1 MTLSVGQVLENR
13 YRIVSL
19 LGQGGMGAV
28 YRAWDLNL
36 RVPVAL
42 KENLDLSTVSREQFE
57 REALLLAQL
66 NHPNLPRVTNH
77 FTVAGQGQY
86 LVMEFIDGQD
96 LQQVLDA
103 RGRLTEA
110 EAVPIIS
117 QIASALAY
125 LHSRP
130 EPVIHR
136 DIKPANIKITSDN
149 RAVLVDFGI
158 AKQFAAD
165 TKTTRGAQAVTPGF
179 SPPEQYGLGTT
190 DARSDIYATG
200 ATLYALLTGATPVES
215 VSRLAGATLP
225 PPAQLTP
232 PVAAA
237 ILRAMEMEPNNRF
250 QAAQEFARALV
261 SPVAVAGP
269 GPAQPRRL
277 GPIVAAVA
285 LVALLVVGF
294 FVLRPLLGGNN
305 GGDTT
310 TTENNGDATAGEA
323 TVEASAGATLTAVAI
338 AGQELAAAQTTATA
352 AALTAEVAGDA
363 DGDGLSND
371 QETTLATD
379 PGSPDSD
386 VDGLKDG
393 DEGLIYATDPTNRD
407 SDGDLLTDFDEINTH
422 QTNPSAGDS
431 DGDGAADGLEAAQG
445 TDPLL
450 ADAPDESPI
459 DPAEPPPT
467 DTPPPSPDTPTPPP
481 DEEPAPELVEETI
494 GFSAGGVPIRLYTL
508 GDGSRVVTLVGGIHA
523 GFAPAGVTVVE
534 RAMAHFQQN
543 PDEIPAGVALH
554 FIPNVNPDS
563 DLAPGELAGR
573 INANGVDVNRNF
585 DCDWSANAT
594 WRGGAINAGGGP
606 FSEPEASALQE
617 YFLDVRP
624 AVAIFYDARSTEG
637 WVSPG
642 ECDGSIGDTE
652 PLARAYATASGYVY
666 QITDPINGDAS
677 NWLITQDI
685 PAFFI
690 LLRDY
695 TEFNESA
702 WSRNLDGIRDTIAL
716 AGR

>member
-42 KENLDLSTVSREQFE
+42 KENLDLSLISREQFE

-77 FTVAGQGQY
+77 FTVVGQGQY

-158 AKQFAAD
+158 AKQFVAEGR
-165 TKTTRGAQAVTPGF
+165 TTRGAQAVTPGF
-179 SPPEQYGLGTT
+179 SPPEQYGLGST

-200 ATLYALLTGATPVES
+200 ATLYALLTGQTPVES

-261 SPVAVAGP
+261 SPTVVAGP
-269 GPAQPRRL
+269 SPARPRRL
-277 GPIVAAVA
+277 WPIVAAVTV
-285 LVALLVVGF
+285 VALLVIGF
-294 FVLRPLLGGNN
+294 FALRPLLDGNN
-305 GGDTT
+305 GGNSATSGADA
-310 TTENNGDATAGEA
+310 GATADTEA
-323 TVEASAGATLTAVAI
+323 TIEASAGATLTAVAV
-338 AGQELAAAQTTATA
+338 AGEELAAAQTSATA

-371 QETTLATD
+371 QETTLDTD
-379 PGSPDSD
+379 PNSADSD
-386 VDGLKDG
+386 VDGLRDG
-393 DEGLIYATDPTNRD
+393 DEVLIYATDPTNRD

-422 QTNPSAGDS
+422 QTNPRANDS

-445 TDPLL
+445 TDPLE
-450 ADAPDESPI
+450 ADETSETTNTSEVAP
-459 DPAEPPPT
+459 T
-467 DTPPPSPDTPTPPP
+467 DTPTPPP
-481 DEEPAPELVEETI
+481 AEEDTPELVEEGI
-494 GFSAGGVPIRLYTL
+494 GFSAGGQPIRLYTL

-523 GFAPAGVTVVE
+523 GFAPAGVAVVE
-534 RAMAHFQQN
+534 RAMTHFQQN
-543 PDEIPAGVALH
+543 PEEIPDGVALH
-554 FIPNVNPDS
+554 FIPNINPDS

-573 INANGVDVNRNF
+573 VNANGVDVNRNF
-585 DCDWSANAT
+585 GCDWSANAT
-594 WRGGAINAGGGP
+594 WRGGTINAGSGA
-606 FSEPEASALQE
+606 FSEPEASALRD
-617 YFLDVRP
+617 YLLDARP
-624 AVAIFYDARSTEG
+624 AVVIFYDARSSEG

-642 ECDGSIGDTE
+642 ECDDSIGDTQ
-652 PLARAYATASGYVY
+652 PLAQAYATASGYVY
-666 QITDPINGDAS
+666 QMTDPINGDAS
-677 NWLITQDI
+677 NWLISQDI

-695 TEFNESA
+695 TELNESA

>member
-1 MTLSVGQVLENR
+1 MTLSTGQVLENR

-42 KENLDLSTVSREQFE
+42 KENLDLSLVSREQFE

-96 LQQVLDA
+96 LQQVLEA

-110 EAVPIIS
+110 EAVPIIG

-136 DIKPANIKITSDN
+136 DIKPANIKITADN

-158 AKQFAAD
+158 AKQYVAEGR
-165 TKTTRGAQAVTPGF
+165 TTRGAQAVTPGF

-200 ATLYALLTGATPVES
+200 ATLYALLTGETPVES

-225 PPAQLTP
+225 PPAQLTR

-250 QAAQEFARALV
+250 QGAQEFAQALV
-261 SPVAVAGP
+261 SPVPVP
-269 GPAQPRRL
+269 GPAPARPRRL
-277 GPIVAAVA
+277 WPIVAAVT

-294 FVLRPLLGGNN
+294 LVLRSLLNGGGN
-305 GGDTT
+305 GDTP
-310 TTENNGDATAGEA
+310 TTETITGADATATAEA
-323 TVEASAGATLTAVAI
+323 EAAIGDSAAATLTAVAV
-338 AGQELAAAQTTATA
+338 AGEELAAAQSAATA
-352 AALTAEVAGDA
+352 AALTAVVAGDA

-371 QETTLATD
+371 QETTLDTD
-379 PGSPDSD
+379 PGSPDTD

-393 DEGLIYATDPTNRD
+393 DEVLIYTTDPTNRD
-407 SDGDLLTDFDEINTH
+407 SDGDLLTDFDEVNTH
-422 QTNPSAGDS
+422 RTNPRASDS
-431 DGDGAADGLEAAQG
+431 DGDGVADGLEAAQG
-445 TDPLL
+445 TDPMV
-450 ADAPDESPI
+450 ADAPGEEANTSET
-459 DPAEPPPT
+459 APT
-467 DTPPPSPDTPTPPP
+467 DTPTPPP
-481 DEEPAPELVEETI
+481 DEGAPELVEETI
-494 GFSAGGVPIRLYTL
+494 GFSAGGLPIRLYTL
-508 GDGSRVVTLVGGIHA
+508 GDGPRVVALVGGIHA

-543 PDEIPAGVALH
+543 PDEIPDGVALH
-554 FIPNVNPDS
+554 FIPNSNPDG
-563 DLAPGELAGR
+563 DFAPGEVAGR
-573 INANGVDVNRNF
+573 FNANGVDLNRNF
-585 DCDWSANAT
+585 GCDWSSDSTTTSGTPLNEGSA
-594 WRGGAINAGGGP
+594 P
-606 FSEPEASALQE
+606 FSEPETVALRD
-617 YFLDVRP
+617 YFTATRP
-624 AVAIFYDARSTEG
+624 EVVIFYEARANNGLVT
-637 WVSPG
+637 PG
-642 ECDGSIGDTE
+642 ECDNSIGDTGKF
-652 PLARAYATASGYVY
+652 AVAYATASGYVY
-666 QITDPINGDAS
+666 KITDPVNGDAS
-677 NWLITQDI
+677 NWLISQGI
-685 PAFFI
+685 PAFFV
-690 LLRDY
+690 LLPEYSDLS
-695 TEFNESA
+695 EGD
-702 WSRNLDGIRDTIAL
+702 WQDNLGGIRFTTIE

>member
-323 TVEASAGATLTAVAI
+323 TVEAAAGATLTAVAI

-352 AALTAEVAGDA
+352 AALTAAVAGDA

-379 PGSPDSD
+379 PGSPDTD

-393 DEGLIYATDPTNRD
+393 DEVLIYATDPTNRD

-445 TDPLL
+445 TDPLV
-450 ADAPDESPI
+450 PDEP
-459 DPAEPPPT
+459 D
-467 DTPPPSPDTPTPPP
+467 DTPTPTMPP
-481 DEEPAPELVEETI
+481 PTLTATPRATPASTATPTRAAVACPGALPTRLRVGDTARVINFQLNVRSGPSTANPVVRRLDVGRTMEILDGPECDNGQLWYYIRSETIQPRDGSQPYQAEGWLVEE
-494 GFSAGGVPIRLYTL
+494 SD
-508 GDGSRVVTLVGGIHA
+508 GD
-523 GFAPAGVTVVE
+523 
-534 RAMAHFQQN
+534 
-543 PDEIPAGVALH
+543 
-554 FIPNVNPDS
+554 
-563 DLAPGELAGR
+563 
-573 INANGVDVNRNF
+573 
-585 DCDWSANAT
+585 
-594 WRGGAINAGGGP
+594 
-606 FSEPEASALQE
+606 
-617 YFLDVRP
+617 YFL
-624 AVAIFYDARSTEG
+624 
-637 WVSPG
+637 
-642 ECDGSIGDTE
+642 E
-652 PLARAYATASGYVY
+652 PV
-666 QITDPINGDAS
+666 D
-677 NWLITQDI
+677 
-685 PAFFI
+685 
-690 LLRDY
+690 
-695 TEFNESA
+695 
-702 WSRNLDGIRDTIAL
+702 
-716 AGR
+716 